1 MAGKVKT
8 WVWVVLAVVIVG
20 TLGVIAIA
28 GIGVYFFSQHIDTKT
43 ASPAVAA
50 RDFEQVTTR
59 FTGQKPVI
67 ELDEQG
73 RYLRSNRDRPAP
85 QNAKPPDTLEIMAFD
100 PDDGRIVHIN
110 IPFWLL
116 RMKSR
121 GMSGTTIDINGNRVN
136 LEDLKLTVE
145 DLERF
150 GPALIVDHRSHSGER
165 VLVWSQ

>member
-8 WVWVVLAVVIVG
+8 WIWVVLAIAVVGI
-20 TLGVIAIA
+20 LCVIAMA
-28 GIGVYFFSQHIDTKT
+28 GIGLYFFSQHLDTKA

-50 RDFEQVTTR
+50 RDFEQVTNR
-59 FTGQKPVI
+59 FTGQKPLI
-67 ELDEQG
+67 ELDERG
-73 RYLRSNRDRPAP
+73 RYLRANTDRQAP
-85 QNAKPPDTLEIMAFD
+85 PNAKPPDELHVMAFD
-100 PDDGRIVHIN
+100 PDDGRIVRVS

-116 RMKSR
+116 RMKMR
-121 GMSGTTIDINGNRVN
+121 GTSIDFNGNRMD

-150 GPALIVDHRSHSGER
+150 GPTLIVDHRSTSGER